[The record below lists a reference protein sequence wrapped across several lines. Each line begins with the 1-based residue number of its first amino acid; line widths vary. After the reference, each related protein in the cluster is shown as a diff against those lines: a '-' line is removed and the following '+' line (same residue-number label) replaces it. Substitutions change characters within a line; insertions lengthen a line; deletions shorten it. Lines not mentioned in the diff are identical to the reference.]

1 MYRYLPTV
9 FLFPHVRLRNSR
21 LDASVVTRLSMALA
35 HKWLGVLLGCGA
47 PGWALSKL
55 SFDSLPTSSQ
65 YSLTK
70 MIDNM
75 SESLA
80 THHRVIREKRRH
92 PGLPGRSISEVPALV
107 YLRLMSLLLF
117 QCWGK
122 CTAKTALDVV
132 PGSCKVSS
140 MDCTI
145 DTESVFSAAGPPRSL
160 PEQVIGT
167 GCYHGRGGA

>member
-1 MYRYLPTV
+1 MCKASWSMYRYLPTV

-21 LDASVVTRLSMALA
+21 LDASVATRLSMALA
-35 HKWLGVLLGCGA
+35 HKWLGLLLGCGA
-47 PGWALSKL
+47 PGWTLSKL

-80 THHRVIREKRRH
+80 THHRIIREKRRH
-92 PGLPGRSISEVPALV
+92 PGIPDRSISLVPALV

-117 QCWGK
+117 QHWRRIRQK
-122 CTAKTALDVV
+122 PLL
-132 PGSCKVSS
+132 
-140 MDCTI
+140 M
-145 DTESVFSAAGPPRSL
+145 
-160 PEQVIGT
+160 
-167 GCYHGRGGA
+167 